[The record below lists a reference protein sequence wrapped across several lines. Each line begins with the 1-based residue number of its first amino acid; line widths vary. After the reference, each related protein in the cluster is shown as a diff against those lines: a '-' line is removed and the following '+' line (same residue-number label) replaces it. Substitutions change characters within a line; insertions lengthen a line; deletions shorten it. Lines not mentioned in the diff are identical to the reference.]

1 MCLECEKLKEQKLL
15 SDKRRDKEIKR
26 LNKIISS
33 QDSTIQK
40 LRKEIEKKNLQLLT
54 LLLNASREHK

>member
-33 QDSTIQK
+33 QDSIIQK
-40 LRKEIEKKNLQLLT
+40 LRKDNEKKNLQLLT
-54 LLLNASREHK
+54 LLLNASK